1 MLGARALWRETGQ
14 QLRMLRM
21 ECLVRKIKTSN
32 WMSFINNRHIP
43 AVHRTTKPVLFQ
55 TLSSVEN
62 INQEHDFT
70 VNSKEGFKL
79 YEHHIQTSF
88 IQKAMLAA
96 GSAFMG
102 LYDPTRQ
109 DMIAALGETTGYPAL
124 KWMHSRMLNDPVG
137 SEILSVTEKLA
148 KCNSLTLM
156 SSRIHQDF
164 DVPIM
169 IFFLFQKISADTR
182 TAVKFVDDKELA
194 YVMQRYRD
202 VHDFV
207 HTLSGIPTVSIAG
220 EIAVKWFEFTQTQL
234 PMCALGA
241 MFGPLNINVTV
252 KERRDL
258 LMHYI
263 PWAVSAGLQAN
274 FFLNVF
280 YEKRFED
287 PIDSIREELNL
298 IQAPKV

>member
-1 MLGARALWRETGQ
+1 
-14 QLRMLRM
+14 
-21 ECLVRKIKTSN
+21 
-32 WMSFINNRHIP
+32 
-43 AVHRTTKPVLFQ
+43 
-55 TLSSVEN
+55 
-62 INQEHDFT
+62 
-70 VNSKEGFKL
+70 
-79 YEHHIQTSF
+79 
-88 IQKAMLAA
+88 MLAA

-137 SEILSVTEKLA
+137 SEILRVKPRITGKTAPIIELR
-148 KCNSLTLM
+148 NLPDGTLGREYARFM
-156 SSRIHQDF
+156 DNN
-164 DVPIM
+164 
-169 IFFLFQKISADTR
+169 KISADTR